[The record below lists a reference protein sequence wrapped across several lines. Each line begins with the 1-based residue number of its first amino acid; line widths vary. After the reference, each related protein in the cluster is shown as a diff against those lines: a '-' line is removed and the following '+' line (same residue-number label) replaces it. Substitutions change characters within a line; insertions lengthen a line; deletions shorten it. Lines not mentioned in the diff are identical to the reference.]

1 MKTIHKIPKN
11 RLELF
16 LTSLEKKGFT
26 ILQKGI
32 HVAERYFNNGTK
44 KVHVL
49 FHPKKD
55 YYEVEMHIDEVE
67 YGNYYHIVSENM
79 ELLKKWDKVLFDDLK
94 EYFVFR

>member
-11 RLELF
+11 RLDLF
-16 LTSLEKKGFT
+16 LTTLENKGFT

-32 HVAERYFNNGTK
+32 QVAERYYSNGTK

-55 YYEVEMHIDEVE
+55 CYEMEMHIDEVE
-67 YGNYYHIVSENM
+67 YGNYFHNVSKDEK
-79 ELLKKWDKVLFDDLK
+79 LLKKWDTVLFGDLK
-94 EYFVFR
+94 EYFIY